1 VSILIAILGLAGLIL
16 VHEAG
21 HFFVAR
27 AVGMKPRRF
36 YLGFPPALV
45 KVVRNGIEY
54 GIGAIPLGGYVK
66 IPGMHRPAP
75 SDLDVQLAPA
85 LGEDPSLFPKVAR
98 VKRALEAGDLETAR
112 DALPEL
118 EGAVEGATLTPAAG
132 RAARRSVEELRDGL
146 SSDAYWRQRTWKR
159 IAVIFAGPGVNIVVA
174 ILLISLGYLFG
185 VPGDPDRVV
194 KNVKAHTP
202 AASVGLRQGDTIIAV
217 NSRETPNFDT
227 VSRLI
232 RASKGKPITVTVLRD
247 GTAVKLGPVR
257 TKRIGGRWA
266 LGFQPGWKEVSYG
279 PGRALTRSL
288 SMTWATTKATL
299 TFLPR
304 LATGAG
310 RKQVSSP
317 VGIVDVS
324 SQAVSLTFTLYLQ
337 ILGLISLSLAILN
350 LLPLLPLDGGHILF
364 SIIEGLRGRA
374 VGREVYERVSAVGIA
389 LFLVLM
395 LIGLSNDIN
404 HLGGG

>member
-85 LGEDPSLFPKVAR
+85 LAEDPSLFPKVAR
-98 VKRALEAGDLETAR
+98 VKRALEAGDLESAR

-118 EGAVEGATLTPAAG
+118 ERAVEETSLTPAAA

-159 IAVIFAGPGVNIVVA
+159 VAVIFAGPGVNIVVA
-174 ILLISLGYLFG
+174 ILLISVGYIFG
-185 VPGDPDRVV
+185 VPGDPDRAV
-194 KNVKAHTP
+194 KTVKANTP
-202 AASVGLRQGDTIIAV
+202 AASIGLRPGDTIIAV
-217 NSRETPNFDT
+217 NGRETPNFNA
-227 VSRLI
+227 VSALI
-232 RASKGKPITVTVLRD
+232 RGSKGKPITVTVLRD
-247 GTAVKLGPVR
+247 GKALELGPVR
-257 TKRIGGRWA
+257 TKRIGSRWA

-279 PGRALTRSL
+279 PVKALTRGL
-288 SMTWATTKATL
+288 SMTWSTTKATL